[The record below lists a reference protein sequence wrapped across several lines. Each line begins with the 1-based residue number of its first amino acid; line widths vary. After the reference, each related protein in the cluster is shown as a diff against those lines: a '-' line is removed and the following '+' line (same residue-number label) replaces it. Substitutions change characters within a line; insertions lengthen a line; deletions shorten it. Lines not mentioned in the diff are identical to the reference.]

1 MCTILRKGESYEK
14 LQKCIHVS
22 ILDFIHFPD
31 DDECYRT
38 IHFRDDKTGKV
49 YTDKM
54 EIQILELKKLPK
66 EVRTGEDVILWM
78 KFFSGK
84 SREEFER
91 VAKANEYL
99 NEAYNTLKT
108 MSADEKKRL
117 EYEARDKALRD
128 YNSQI
133 SSAER
138 RGEERGEERTR
149 QVFKLYMQGETP
161 EAIAKICGIPVEKVR
176 EIIQ

>member
-1 MCTILRKGESYEK
+1 M
-14 LQKCIHVS
+14 
-22 ILDFIHFPD
+22 
-31 DDECYRT
+31 
-38 IHFRDDKTGKV
+38 
-49 YTDKM
+49 
-54 EIQILELKKLPK
+54 

>member
-1 MCTILRKGESYEK
+1 M
-14 LQKCIHVS
+14 
-22 ILDFIHFPD
+22 
-31 DDECYRT
+31 
-38 IHFRDDKTGKV
+38 
-49 YTDKM
+49 
-54 EIQILELKKLPK
+54 
-66 EVRTGEDVILWM
+66 
-78 KFFSGK
+78 
-84 SREEFER
+84 
-91 VAKANEYL
+91 AKANEYL

-149 QVFKLYMQGETP
+149 QVFKL
-161 EAIAKICGIPVEKVR
+161 
-176 EIIQ
+176 